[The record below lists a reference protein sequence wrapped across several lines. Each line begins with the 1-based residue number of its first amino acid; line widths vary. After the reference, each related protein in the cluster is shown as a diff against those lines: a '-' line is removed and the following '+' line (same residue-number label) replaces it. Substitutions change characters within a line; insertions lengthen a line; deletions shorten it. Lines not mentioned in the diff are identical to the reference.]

1 VDFVLFEP
9 RPPVPQ
15 DIYLENEIN
24 VTVQG
29 GYHEIGM
36 FLGRLSNLPRIVN
49 VKQINMK
56 NVPDPSS
63 KDAPELVEANMGLAA
78 YMLMPEGQRGP
89 AQQPP
94 TAVAS
99 AGAKGGNRGGH

>member
-1 VDFVLFEP
+1 MA
-9 RPPVPQ
+9 Q

-56 NVPDPSS
+56 NVSNPAGP
-63 KDAPELVEANMGLAA
+63 DAPELVEANMGLAA
-78 YMLMPEGQRGP
+78 YMLMPEEQRAQGQ
-89 AQQPP
+89 QTP
-94 TAVAS
+94 TTVAS